1 MKYET
6 DIQHSM
12 ANILQQIA
20 TTNHPQRERWFPTEA
35 DVGGVLLSWW
45 WCAVLL
51 YSNIMKAHLTL
62 LIALCNIKGELLS
75 NIIKPPAHYARH
87 RSPPPLLPQHSKRR
101 KNPAAQ
107 MPRSATTIIR
117 PLTSEAYDMLW
128 ILFKVKL
135 DPLAKYNELEVRRLK
150 VNNNCLSFFL
160 FRYGL
165 VRFPNPF
172 F

>member
-1 MKYET
+1 
-6 DIQHSM
+6 
-12 ANILQQIA
+12 
-20 TTNHPQRERWFPTEA
+20 
-35 DVGGVLLSWW
+35 
-45 WCAVLL
+45 
-51 YSNIMKAHLTL
+51 MKAHLTL

-75 NIIKPPAHYARH
+75 IINPPAHYARH
-87 RSPPPLLPQHSKRR
+87 RSPPPLLPQHSNRR

-107 MPRSATTIIR
+107 MPLSGTTIIR

-135 DPLAKYNELEVRRLK
+135 DPLAKYNELEVMRPK

-165 VRFPNPF
+165 VRLPNPF
-172 F
+172 FRRGPCLDQYWAQ

>member
-1 MKYET
+1 
-6 DIQHSM
+6 
-12 ANILQQIA
+12 
-20 TTNHPQRERWFPTEA
+20 
-35 DVGGVLLSWW
+35 
-45 WCAVLL
+45 
-51 YSNIMKAHLTL
+51 MKAHLTL

-75 NIIKPPAHYARH
+75 NIIKPPAHNPRH
-87 RSPPPLLPQHSKRR
+87 NIPHSLLPQHSNRR

-107 MPRSATTIIR
+107 MPRSGTIII
-117 PLTSEAYDMLW
+117 PTLTSEAYDMLW

-172 F
+172 FRRGPCLDRLSLGIFF